1 MESEENTSKY
11 SQRKDGN
18 PQLEINTHQESKL
31 VDIWLSHE
39 DQSSQDMQKR
49 LQNIYRRCAEEKY
62 TVAVFCSGQQD
73 LTEETSALLLYN
85 RRRSA
90 ERAVQQRKARKRQA
104 SR

>member
-11 SQRKDGN
+11 SQREDGI
-18 PQLEINTHQESKL
+18 PQLEINTHKESKL

-39 DQSSQDMQKR
+39 DQSSQDIQKR

-62 TVAVFCSGQQD
+62 TVAVFYSGQQD
-73 LTEETSALLLYN
+73 LAEETSALLRYN

-90 ERAVQQRKARKRQA
+90 ERAVQREKTRKRQV